1 VVELADT
8 LPYLG
13 SGDLGYLGGSTPPLT
28 AIKLNQKPVIIM
40 EHQDRINFVLKNYKT
55 EIHQDQSS
63 FGKCDFQ
70 IYPDFTSDGY
80 KLTVAKYNEN
90 ILSKNARDPDGSK
103 GKVFLNENVYHNNFD
118 LSLVFMDKLRKG
130 GMSIYIDDEIYEDAM
145 IDSYLEQEY
154 DVLEERMAETED
166 ANRELSSEAKDKLYN
181 NFI

>member
-1 VVELADT
+1 
-8 LPYLG
+8 
-13 SGDLGYLGGSTPPLT
+13 
-28 AIKLNQKPVIIM
+28 M

-55 EIHQDQSS
+55 EIYQDQSS

-118 LSLVFMDKLRKG
+118 LSLVFIDKLRKG
-130 GMSIYIDDEIYEDAM
+130 GMSIYIDDEIYE
-145 IDSYLEQEY
+145 Y
-154 DVLEERMAETED
+154 DRITDLGSTDLED